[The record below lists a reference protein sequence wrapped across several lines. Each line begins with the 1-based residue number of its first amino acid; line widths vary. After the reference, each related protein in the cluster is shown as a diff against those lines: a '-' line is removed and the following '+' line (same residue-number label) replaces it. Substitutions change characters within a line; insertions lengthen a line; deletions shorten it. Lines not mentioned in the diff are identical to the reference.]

1 MRLARVIDHTGRMA
15 WVAQGSDGALL
26 RCDGVS
32 LRDLARTTVTAER
45 IEAARYLP
53 PVDPRALIC
62 VAASYRK
69 HIEESRLTEQPDP
82 VLFMKNP
89 AAATGHLE
97 PIRIPAVCA
106 DEVDYEGELAVV
118 LGGDLRDAT
127 AEEAGRAIA
136 GYTVANDVSARI
148 WQLERGGGQWV
159 RGKSF
164 DTFAPLGPFL
174 VTPDEVGDPGNLA
187 LRTVLDGE
195 TVQET
200 TTAYMI
206 RGVKELLCF
215 LSQGTTLLAGSAILT
230 GTPEGVGWFRT
241 PRKLLR
247 PGSVV
252 SVQIEKVGTLVNPVE
267 AAAPA
272 PETPHRPACGRG
284 GCRA

>member
-1 MRLARVIDHTGRMA
+1 MRLARVIDKTGRTTWA
-15 WVAQGSDGALL
+15 AQGRDGALC
-26 RCDGVS
+26 RCEQVA
-32 LRDLARTTVTAER
+32 LQDLSRTTVTAER
-45 IEAARYLP
+45 IEVARFLP

-89 AAATGHLE
+89 AAATGHRE

-118 LGGDLRDAT
+118 LGRDCRDAT
-127 AEEAGRAIA
+127 GAEAARAIA

-174 VTPDEVGDPGNLA
+174 VTPDEVGDPGTLT
-187 LRTVLDGE
+187 LRTLLDGE

-200 TTAYMI
+200 STALMI
-206 RGVKELLCF
+206 RGVAELLCF
-215 LSQGTTLLAGSAILT
+215 LSQGTTLLAGSVILT
-230 GTPEGVGWFRT
+230 GTPEGVGWFRQ

-252 SVQIEKVGTLVNPVE
+252 SVEIENVGTLVNPVVGQ
-267 AAAPA
+267 AQASPS
-272 PETPHRPACGRG
+272 R
-284 GCRA
+284 